1 LVACLTISNSIFLEV
16 LSMPKRIATVD
27 FRLRTLFRRL
37 AGNLMIVVV
46 FVTMVIG
53 LAHFNAVVPQPGAVP
68 ELSDAPGSGLIVRS
82 EVIHLWLPE
91 SLVDPARNES
101 PSLVTRTHQ
110 ELIKALDRRGQENLW
125 YAITVR
131 AYLAND
137 RSEDM
142 SFIRHPYRQL
152 DHLQELTDIVATV
165 VGIPPRHPSADYSAA
180 VVHIMPARMSQR
192 EWLQATQASSLLR
205 QAVPLELEPI
215 Q

>member
-1 LVACLTISNSIFLEV
+1 
-16 LSMPKRIATVD
+16 MPKRIPTVE
-27 FRLRTLFRRL
+27 FRRSTLFRRL

-46 FVTMVIG
+46 FVTIVIG
-53 LAHFNAVVPQPGAVP
+53 LAHDNAVVPQPGAAP
-68 ELSDAPGSGLIVRS
+68 ELTDAPGSGLIVRS

-91 SLVDPARNES
+91 SLVDLAQREPPA
-101 PSLVTRTHQ
+101 LVTRTHH
-110 ELIKALDRRGQENLW
+110 ELIKALNRRGPQNLW

-131 AYLAND
+131 AYLANN

-142 SFIRHPYRQL
+142 SFIRHPYRQF

-165 VGIPPRHPSADYSAA
+165 VGIPPRHLAADYSAA
-180 VVHIMPARMSQR
+180 VVHIMPARMSER

-205 QAVPLELEPI
+205 QAVPLELDPI